1 MLHKTTHNRIR
12 MIPTDPETG
21 PVDRDDIVKGYEIE
35 KDRYVVV
42 TDEEIEGVRL
52 ESTRTIDIDRFV
64 DEKDIDRL
72 YWNDPYFLVP
82 DGKMAVEA
90 YTVIREAIARLK
102 NEGLVT
108 TRQGSGAFVRD
119 WETGSLHL
127 DPEISKNLESVLFIA
142 ELRKGIEAEAAA
154 LAAERRTRKDM
165 VAIEKAY
172 ARVSETARARGD
184 STRAD
189 MGFHRAIADAS
200 HNPYYTAILDY
211 LSQFLVQALRVS
223 RGNEAL
229 REDFARQVESE
240 HLDIVDA
247 IRRKDSSAARLAAQL
262 HMDQARIRIRKA
274 SRDIWSKQGKRLT
287 EELIP
292 PSLFATPPAK
302 KRRKK

>member
-1 MLHKTTHNRIR
+1 MPPPPGLLRTDNVRSVDSGAKLSDNIHVTGAVLKLNVARLPVLNRVEEVARELVNRIR
-12 MIPTDPETG
+12 SGEWQPDM
-21 PVDRDDIVKGYEIE
+21 
-35 KDRYVVV
+35 
-42 TDEEIEGVRL
+42 RL
-52 ESTRTIDIDRFV
+52 PSEQS
-64 DEKDIDRL
+64 
-72 YWNDPYFLVP
+72 
-82 DGKMAVEA
+82 MAVQFGVSR
-90 YTVIREAIARLK
+90 TVIREAIARLK

-119 WETGSLHL
+119 WETSSLHL
-127 DPEISKNLESVLFIA
+127 DPEISKSLKSVLFIA

-154 LAAERRTRKDM
+154 LAAERRTRKDLA
-165 VAIEKAY
+165 AIEKAY
-172 ARVSETARARGD
+172 ARVSETTRARGD

-262 HMDQARIRIRKA
+262 HMDQARIRIGKA
-274 SRDIWSKQGKRLT
+274 GRDIWSRQGKRLT

-292 PSLFATPPAK
+292 PSLLSTPPVR
-302 KRRKK
+302 KRKDK

>member
-1 MLHKTTHNRIR
+1 VRSWIDAGEAGRAAKAADAPVFDSGARLSDNIQMTGRVLKLNVSPLPVLNRVEEVARELVSRIR
-12 MIPTDPETG
+12 SGEWQPDMRLPSEQAMT
-21 PVDRDDIVKGYEIE
+21 VQF
-35 KDRYVVV
+35 
-42 TDEEIEGVRL
+42 GVSR
-52 ESTRTIDIDRFV
+52 
-64 DEKDIDRL
+64 
-72 YWNDPYFLVP
+72 
-82 DGKMAVEA
+82 
-90 YTVIREAIARLK
+90 TVIREAIARMK

-119 WETGSLHL
+119 WQTSSLHL
-127 DPEISKNLESVLFIA
+127 GPEISKSLKSVLFIA

-154 LAAERRTRKDM
+154 LAAERRTRKDL
-165 VAIEKAY
+165 VAIEKAH
-172 ARVSETARARGD
+172 ARVSETTRARGD

-200 HNPYYTAILDY
+200 HNPFYTAILDY

-247 IRRKDSSAARLAAQL
+247 IRRKDSSAARLAAQV

-274 SRDIWSKQGKRLT
+274 GRDILSKKGKGLT

-292 PSLFATPPAK
+292 PSLMMTPPGI
-302 KRRKK
+302 KRRDK

>member
-1 MLHKTTHNRIR
+1 MSGRVLKLNVSPLPALNRVEEVARELVSRIR
-12 MIPTDPETG
+12 SGELQADM
-21 PVDRDDIVKGYEIE
+21 
-35 KDRYVVV
+35 
-42 TDEEIEGVRL
+42 RL
-52 ESTRTIDIDRFV
+52 PSEQA
-64 DEKDIDRL
+64 
-72 YWNDPYFLVP
+72 
-82 DGKMAVEA
+82 MAVQFGVSR
-90 YTVIREAIARLK
+90 TVIREAIARLK

-119 WETGSLHL
+119 WKTSSLHL
-127 DPEISKNLESVLFIA
+127 GPEISKSLESVLFIA

-154 LAAERRTRKDM
+154 LAAERRTRKDL
-165 VAIEKAY
+165 VAIETAY

-211 LSQFLVQALRVS
+211 LSQFLVQVLRVS

-247 IRRKDSSAARLAAQL
+247 IRRKDSSAARLAAQI

-274 SRDIWSKQGKRLT
+274 GRDIWSKKGKRLT

-292 PSLFATPPAK
+292 PSLLSTPPAM
-302 KRRKK
+302 KRKDK

>member
-1 MLHKTTHNRIR
+1 MIGPVLKLNIARLPALNRVEEVARELGSRIR
-12 MIPTDPETG
+12 SGELQPDMRLPSEQTMAMQF
-21 PVDRDDIVKGYEIE
+21 
-35 KDRYVVV
+35 
-42 TDEEIEGVRL
+42 GVSR
-52 ESTRTIDIDRFV
+52 
-64 DEKDIDRL
+64 
-72 YWNDPYFLVP
+72 
-82 DGKMAVEA
+82 
-90 YTVIREAIARLK
+90 TVIREAIARLK
-102 NEGLVT
+102 NEGLLT

-127 DPEISKNLESVLFIA
+127 DPGISKNLKSVLFIA

-154 LAAERRTRKDM
+154 LAAERRTRKDLA
-165 VAIEKAY
+165 AIEKAY

-223 RGNEAL
+223 RGNVAL

-274 SRDIWSKQGKRLT
+274 SRDIWSKHGNRLT

-292 PSLFATPPAK
+292 PSLLATPPAK
-302 KRRKK
+302 TRRKK

>member
-1 MLHKTTHNRIR
+1 MRSWIEAGRVTKAADAPAFDSGARLSDNIQMTGRVLKLNVSPLPVLNRVEEVARELVSRIR
-12 MIPTDPETG
+12 SGEWQA
-21 PVDRDDIVKGYEIE
+21 DR
-35 KDRYVVV
+35 
-42 TDEEIEGVRL
+42 RL
-52 ESTRTIDIDRFV
+52 PSEQA
-64 DEKDIDRL
+64 
-72 YWNDPYFLVP
+72 
-82 DGKMAVEA
+82 MAVQFGVSR
-90 YTVIREAIARLK
+90 TVIREAIARLK

-119 WETGSLHL
+119 WESSSLHL
-127 DPEISKNLESVLFIA
+127 DPEISKSLKSVLFIA

-154 LAAERRTRKDM
+154 LAAERRTRKEL
-165 VAIEKAY
+165 VAIKKAY
-172 ARVSETARARGD
+172 ARVSETTRARGD

-247 IRRKDSSAARLAAQL
+247 IRRKDSLAARLAAQV

-274 SRDIWSKQGKRLT
+274 GRDMSTKGKRLT

-292 PSLFATPPAK
+292 PSLLMTAPGI
-302 KRRKK
+302 KRRDK

>member
-1 MLHKTTHNRIR
+1 MPAPPGLLRTDNVRSVDSGAKLSDNIHVTGAVLKLNVARLPVLNRVEEVARELVNRIR
-12 MIPTDPETG
+12 SGEWQPDM
-21 PVDRDDIVKGYEIE
+21 
-35 KDRYVVV
+35 
-42 TDEEIEGVRL
+42 RL
-52 ESTRTIDIDRFV
+52 PSEQS
-64 DEKDIDRL
+64 
-72 YWNDPYFLVP
+72 
-82 DGKMAVEA
+82 MAVQFGVSR
-90 YTVIREAIARLK
+90 TVIREAIARLK

-119 WETGSLHL
+119 WETSSLHL
-127 DPEISKNLESVLFIA
+127 DPEISKSLKSVLFIA

-154 LAAERRTRKDM
+154 LAAERRTRKDLA
-165 VAIEKAY
+165 AIEKAY
-172 ARVSETARARGD
+172 ARVSETTRARGD

-262 HMDQARIRIRKA
+262 HMDQARIRIGKA
-274 SRDIWSKQGKRLT
+274 GRDIWSRQGKRLT

-292 PSLFATPPAK
+292 PSLLSTPPVR
-302 KRRKK
+302 KRKDK

>member
-1 MLHKTTHNRIR
+1 VRSWIDAGEAGRAAKAADAPAFDSGAGLSDNIQMTGRVLKLNVSPLPVLNRVEEVARKLVSRIR
-12 MIPTDPETG
+12 SGELQPDM
-21 PVDRDDIVKGYEIE
+21 
-35 KDRYVVV
+35 
-42 TDEEIEGVRL
+42 RL
-52 ESTRTIDIDRFV
+52 PSEQM
-64 DEKDIDRL
+64 
-72 YWNDPYFLVP
+72 
-82 DGKMAVEA
+82 MAVQFGVSR
-90 YTVIREAIARLK
+90 TVIREAIARLK

-119 WETGSLHL
+119 WESSSLHL
-127 DPEISKNLESVLFIA
+127 DPEISKSLKSVLFIA

-154 LAAERRTRKDM
+154 LAAERRTRKEL
-165 VAIEKAY
+165 VAIDKAY
-172 ARVSETARARGD
+172 ARVSETTRARGD
-184 STRAD
+184 SARAD

-200 HNPYYTAILDY
+200 HNPYYAAILDY

-247 IRRKDSSAARLAAQL
+247 IRRKDSSAARLAAQV

-274 SRDIWSKQGKRLT
+274 GRDILSKKGKRLM

-292 PSLFATPPAK
+292 PSLLMTPPK
-302 KRRKK
+302 INRRDK

>member
-1 MLHKTTHNRIR
+1 VPAPPGLLRTDNVRSVDSGAKLSDNIHVTGAVLKLNVARLPVLNRVEEVARELVNRIR
-12 MIPTDPETG
+12 SGEWQPDM
-21 PVDRDDIVKGYEIE
+21 
-35 KDRYVVV
+35 
-42 TDEEIEGVRL
+42 RL
-52 ESTRTIDIDRFV
+52 PSEQS
-64 DEKDIDRL
+64 
-72 YWNDPYFLVP
+72 
-82 DGKMAVEA
+82 MAVQFGVSR
-90 YTVIREAIARLK
+90 TVIREAIARLK

-119 WETGSLHL
+119 WETSSLHL
-127 DPEISKNLESVLFIA
+127 DPEISKSLKSVLFIA

-154 LAAERRTRKDM
+154 LAAERRTRKDLA
-165 VAIEKAY
+165 AIEKAY
-172 ARVSETARARGD
+172 ARVSETTRARGD

-247 IRRKDSSAARLAAQL
+247 IRRKDSSAARLTAQL
-262 HMDQARIRIRKA
+262 HMDQARIRIGKA
-274 SRDIWSKQGKRLT
+274 GRDIWSRQGKRLT

-292 PSLFATPPAK
+292 PSLLSTPPVR
-302 KRRKK
+302 KRKDK

>member
-1 MLHKTTHNRIR
+1 VPAFDSGARLSDNIQMTGKVLKLNVSPLPVLNRVEEVARELVSRIR
-12 MIPTDPETG
+12 SGEWQ
-21 PVDRDDIVKGYEIE
+21 VDR
-35 KDRYVVV
+35 
-42 TDEEIEGVRL
+42 RL
-52 ESTRTIDIDRFV
+52 PSEQA
-64 DEKDIDRL
+64 
-72 YWNDPYFLVP
+72 
-82 DGKMAVEA
+82 MAVQFGVSR
-90 YTVIREAIARLK
+90 TVIREAIARLK

-119 WETGSLHL
+119 WESSSLHL
-127 DPEISKNLESVLFIA
+127 DPEISKSLKSVLFIA

-154 LAAERRTRKDM
+154 LAAERRTRKEL

-172 ARVSETARARGD
+172 ARVSETTRARGD
-184 STRAD
+184 SARAD

-247 IRRKDSSAARLAAQL
+247 IRRKDSSAARLAAQV

-274 SRDIWSKQGKRLT
+274 GRDILSKKGKRLT

-292 PSLFATPPAK
+292 PSLLMTPPGI
-302 KRRKK
+302 KRRDK